1 MSSPGSC
8 FFYWALFLF
17 FFFFWSYSN
26 VFGFCFIILYIII
39 ILTSLFVLKDRKEV
53 DMDRRGGGEELGRVE
68 VEKS

>member
-8 FFYWALFLF
+8 FFYWALFLL